1 MTIKSAKSASILKK
15 MSEIKMGYSIRSSY
29 SIGMSFI
36 GIIVQL
42 LIGMAMLAVA
52 VVLMAGLVSMGF
64 DTLISEKHSNLL
76 MRWRV
81 ILQGLAVGLM
91 ALAFL
96 IGLA

>member
-1 MTIKSAKSASILKK
+1 MT
-15 MSEIKMGYSIRSSY
+15 
-29 SIGMSFI
+29 FV

-42 LIGMAMLAVA
+42 LIGIAMLAVA
-52 VVLMAGLVSMGF
+52 IVLMAGLVSMGF
-64 DTLISEKHSNLL
+64 DNLIGEKYSNLL

-81 ILQGLAVGLM
+81 ILQGVAVGLM

>member
-1 MTIKSAKSASILKK
+1 MT
-15 MSEIKMGYSIRSSY
+15 
-29 SIGMSFI
+29 FV

-42 LIGMAMLAVA
+42 LIGIAMLAVA
-52 VVLMAGLVSMGF
+52 IVLMAGLVSMGF
-64 DTLISEKHSNLL
+64 DNLISEKHSNLL

-81 ILQGLAVGLM
+81 ILQGGAVGLM

>member
-1 MTIKSAKSASILKK
+1 
-15 MSEIKMGYSIRSSY
+15 
-29 SIGMSFI
+29 MSFI

-64 DTLISEKHSNLL
+64 DNLISEKHSNLL

-81 ILQGLAVGLM
+81 ILQGVAVGLM

-96 IGLA
+96 IGLS

>member
-1 MTIKSAKSASILKK
+1 
-15 MSEIKMGYSIRSSY
+15 
-29 SIGMSFI
+29 MSFI

-64 DTLISEKHSNLL
+64 DNLISEKHSNLL

-81 ILQGLAVGLM
+81 ILQGVAVGLM
-91 ALAFL
+91 AVAFF

>member
-1 MTIKSAKSASILKK
+1 
-15 MSEIKMGYSIRSSY
+15 
-29 SIGMSFI
+29 MSFI

-64 DTLISEKHSNLL
+64 DNLISEKHSNLL

-81 ILQGLAVGLM
+81 ILQGVAVGLM
-91 ALAFL
+91 AFAFL
-96 IGLA
+96 IGLS

>member
-1 MTIKSAKSASILKK
+1 
-15 MSEIKMGYSIRSSY
+15 
-29 SIGMSFI
+29 MSFI

-64 DTLISEKHSNLL
+64 DKLISEKHSNLL

-81 ILQGLAVGLM
+81 ILQGVAVGLM
-91 ALAFL
+91 ALAFF
-96 IGLA
+96 IGLS

>member
-1 MTIKSAKSASILKK
+1 
-15 MSEIKMGYSIRSSY
+15 
-29 SIGMSFI
+29 MSFI

-42 LIGMAMLAVA
+42 LVGMTMLAVA
-52 VVLMAGLVSMGF
+52 IVLMAGLVSMGF
-64 DTLISEKHSNLL
+64 DNLISEKHSNLL

-81 ILQGLAVGLM
+81 ILQGVAVGLM

>member
-1 MTIKSAKSASILKK
+1 
-15 MSEIKMGYSIRSSY
+15 
-29 SIGMSFI
+29 MSFI

-64 DTLISEKHSNLL
+64 DNLISEKHSNLL

-81 ILQGLAVGLM
+81 ILQGVAVGLM

-96 IGLA
+96 IGLG

>member
-1 MTIKSAKSASILKK
+1 
-15 MSEIKMGYSIRSSY
+15 
-29 SIGMSFI
+29 MSFV

-42 LIGMAMLAVA
+42 LIGIAMLAVA
-52 VVLMAGLVSMGF
+52 IVLMAGLVSMGF
-64 DTLISEKHSNLL
+64 DNLIGEKYSNLL

-81 ILQGLAVGLM
+81 ILQGMAVGLM